1 MKSKKALFIIIP
13 VCIAFVAAIVL
24 LVLFATGA
32 FLSPKARVMLA
43 LSRTFGAGS
52 VISEYSGNT
61 GVSQY
66 GYAPEYL
73 ADLLAISD
81 TFTSMKER
89 GYSFD
94 SSITLSDISAK
105 GNEYMTAVSGY
116 DSLAG
121 AGLNLAGEVDTVN
134 RIAYYDLGIK
144 YSFFKFSLGQYYI
157 SDSSI
162 SMAMPSYFEGYLTLP
177 TDTLGSSYNASVFPS
192 VLGLGKIPQEL
203 EDAVSFSAFDLFC
216 PSVSDKD
223 ALADSDEM
231 LSALKDF
238 YDDIEVEKTGETRSI
253 FIGKKQQDCSEY
265 LITIDENAVLSL
277 MDAYEDWY
285 FKTNEETFE
294 KYDAFY
300 AYFASTDPEDF
311 DPSSSFS
318 DMVEDVFD
326 AYKEIF
332 AIDHE
337 IYVYLDSKDR
347 LAAASYENEL
357 DTGSIYSLQDND
369 AISAA
374 EEASDLINDYF
385 DGDLSIIDFGDGNL
399 NSFYDDDDNDDDDND
414 DSAYVRSE
422 PCSIFAEIV
431 FHGGDY
437 LPERYEGSL
446 MFAFDDGSSCEIS
459 FTGDNK
465 SDAKEIY
472 YSNLYATINLTDS
485 GTTTRY
491 DTTYSVSYEPKD
503 HYLQAELTA
512 TDEANV
518 EVLNITL
525 DSTAAVEDDTINL
538 ELEELSLT
546 NASESGEFSISFT
559 AEASISPLSD
569 RVPLPEG
576 REHNLLIMTD
586 SDYDQL
592 FEEILGFLW

>member
-61 GVSQY
+61 NVSQY

-73 ADLLAISD
+73 ADLLAVSD

-94 SSITLSDISAK
+94 SSFTLSDISTK
-105 GNEYMTAVSGY
+105 GDGYMTALSGY
-116 DSLAG
+116 DSLSG
-121 AGLNLAGEVDTVN
+121 AGLNLAGDVDTVN
-134 RIAYYDLGIK
+134 RIACYDLDLK
-144 YSFFKFSLGQYYI
+144 YTFIKFSLGQYYI

-162 SMAMPSYFEGYLTLP
+162 SLAMPSYFGGYLTLP
-177 TDTLGSSYNASVFPS
+177 TDTFGSSYNASVFPS

-216 PSVSDKD
+216 PFASEKD
-223 ALADSDEM
+223 ALTDFDEM

-238 YDDIEVEKTGETRSI
+238 YDDMEVEKTGETRSI
-253 FIGKKQQDCSEY
+253 FIGTKQQDCSEY
-265 LITIDENAVLSL
+265 LITIDEDAVLSL
-277 MDAYEDWY
+277 IDAYEDWY
-285 FKTNEETFE
+285 FKTNEDTLE

-300 AYFASTDPEDF
+300 AYLASVDPEGL

-337 IYVYLDSKDR
+337 IYVYLDQKDR

-357 DTGSIYSLQDND
+357 DTGT
-369 AISAA
+369 ISAA
-374 EEASDLINDYF
+374 EDVSDFIDELFYF
-385 DGDLSIIDFGDGNL
+385 DGDMSMIDFGDGAL
-399 NSFYDDDDNDDDDND
+399 NYFGGDGDSDDP
-414 DSAYVRSE
+414 AYGRSE

-465 SDAKEIY
+465 SDSKEIY
-472 YSNLYATINLTDS
+472 YSNLYAAIDLTDS

-491 DTTYSVSYEPKD
+491 DTTHSVTYEPQD
-503 HYLQAELTA
+503 HYLQAELSI
-512 TDEANV
+512 TDETGV
-518 EVLNITL
+518 EILNIAL
-525 DSTAAVEDDTINL
+525 DSTAAVKDDTIHL
-538 ELEELSLT
+538 DLDELTLT
-546 NASESGEFSISFT
+546 TASGSGEFSISFT

-576 REHNLLIMTD
+576 RERNLFLMND
-586 SDYDQL
+586 NDFDQFFDEVL
-592 FEEILGFLW
+592 NSMW